1 MTRSFDSDTA
11 LEPLAPGRWR
21 ASVFEE
27 WFVVGGPNGGFLAA
41 LATRAMTE
49 TVAAGQPPRSL
60 TLHYLRAPAAGEVQ
74 VSAEVQYAG
83 RSTTFLSLRI
93 EQDGET
99 VALGLGCCAAWRE
112 GQPEWDD
119 ARMPQA
125 LPPDESEP
133 MPQPPQGAL
142 PFLENYEMRPAIGPS
157 PVGVRA
163 APDEP
168 AHTAS
173 WIRTVAPRGLDSVLV
188 AALADAWLPAA
199 HLRMP
204 EPVFVP
210 TLDLTIHWRAPL
222 DPGAAEHPWV
232 LGSFET
238 RLGAGGFWEEDGEL
252 WGADGTLLAHS
263 RQLAIVRAP
272 RP

>member
-1 MTRSFDSDTA
+1 VTRSFDSDTA

-27 WFVVGGPNGGFLAA
+27 WFVVGAPNGGFLAA

-60 TLHYLRAPAAGEVQ
+60 TLQYLRAPAAGEVE

-93 EQDGET
+93 EQGGDSI
-99 VALGLGCCAAWRE
+99 ALGLGCCAAWRD

-119 ARMPQA
+119 TQMPPA
-125 LPPDESEP
+125 PPPEQCEP
-133 MPQPPQGAL
+133 VPPRPPGVL
-142 PFLENYEMRPAIGPS
+142 PFIENYEMRPALGP
-157 PVGVRA
+157 PMGTRA
-163 APDEP
+163 TPSQP
-168 AHTAS
+168 AYTAT
-173 WIRTVAPRGLDSVLV
+173 WIRTAAPRGLDSVLV

-204 EPVFVP
+204 EPAFVP

-232 LGSFET
+232 LGSFMT

-252 WGADGTLLAHS
+252 WSADGTLLAHS

>member
-1 MTRSFDSDTA
+1 MTRSFDRDTA
-11 LEPLAPGRWR
+11 LDPVAPGRWR
-21 ASVFEE
+21 ASVSER

-41 LATRAMTE
+41 LAARAMTE
-49 TVAAGQPPRSL
+49 TAGAGQPPRSL

-119 ARMPQA
+119 AEMPQA
-125 LPPDESEP
+125 PPPDECEP

-142 PFLENYEMRPAIGPS
+142 PFLENYEMRPALGP
-157 PVGVRA
+157 PMGALA
-163 APDEP
+163 AAGQP
-168 AHTAS
+168 ARTGA
-173 WIRTVAPRGLDSVLV
+173 WIRPAAPRGLDPVLI

-204 EPVFVP
+204 EPAFVP
-210 TLDLTIHWRAPL
+210 TLDLTVHWRAPL
-222 DPGAAEHPWV
+222 DAGAAEHPWV
-232 LGSFET
+232 LGSFIT

-252 WGADGTLLAHS
+252 WSADGRLLAHS
-263 RQLAIVRAP
+263 RQLAIVRQS
-272 RP
+272 RR